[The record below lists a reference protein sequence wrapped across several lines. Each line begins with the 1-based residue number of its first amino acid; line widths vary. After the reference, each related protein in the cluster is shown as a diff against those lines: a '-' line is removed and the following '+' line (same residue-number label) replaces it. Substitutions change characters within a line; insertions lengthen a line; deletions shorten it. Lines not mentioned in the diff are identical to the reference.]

1 MDDRNAITA
10 CISDYYDG
18 YFQGDAERM
27 KRCLHP
33 ELVKRSVNPSVQ
45 PGGLRTLSAADMVGG
60 TADGGGRDLP
70 GDDRTWAVESL
81 DVRGDIAAAV
91 VTSVPFVDYVH
102 LGRFGTGWQIV
113 NVLWANR

>member
-1 MDDRNAITA
+1 MRPDDVAAITA
-10 CISDYYDG
+10 CVSDYYDG
-18 YFQGDAERM
+18 YFEADPARM
-27 KRCLHP
+27 ERCLHP
-33 ELVKRSVNPSVQ
+33 DLVKRSVNAS
-45 PGGLRTLSAADMVGG
+45 GLRTLSAADMVRS

-70 GDDRTWAVESL
+70 GDDRSWAIESL

-102 LGRFGTGWQIV
+102 LARFPTGWLIV